1 MGRGSVVKVAVGV
14 AGLLMGLGA
23 GTTSA
28 FGESVSNGQVQVWV
42 TLGPNG
48 NGGKAVFTG
57 AIGDYGAAVSTNS
70 SGKPTKNGDY
80 EKLTLKKG
88 SILVNS
94 TAFNAAG
101 NNAQP
106 STNNT
111 TTCSFAFDY
120 SGSVQIVSGT
130 GTYSGIT
137 GTLNLTAQ
145 FAAVG
150 PRTKSGSCNQSN
162 NANPLAFFATVT
174 GSGSVSY

>member
-1 MGRGSVVKVAVGV
+1 MGRGSVAKVAVGV
-14 AGLLMGLGA
+14 AGLLAGLGA

-48 NGGKAVFTG
+48 NGGKVVFTG

-70 SGKPTKNGDY
+70 SGKPTKNGNY

-88 SILVNS
+88 TILVNS

-101 NNAQP
+101 NSAQP
-106 STNNT
+106 STDNT
-111 TTCSFAFDY
+111 TTCSFAFNY
-120 SGSVQIVSGT
+120 SGAVQIVSGT

-137 GTLNLTAQ
+137 GSLNLTAQ

-162 NANPLAFFATVT
+162 SANPLAYFAAVT